1 MKKSYILS
9 VLIFALTLLMSLS
22 AFAGTQIQIYIDHYA
37 LLLADTS
44 FRTDGIRLDIWK
56 INKED
61 DVLSQ
66 VKYFNEYT
74 KEQLNA
80 SFGEPIRT
88 AYSNTDGM
96 ILQVL
101 EEGERYYVREYI
113 EGDHRY
119 DLNPIIFDAT
129 TDKIFMKSYTK
140 NGETPPDVTPPTP
153 PTSNKPKVP
162 DSPESG
168 DFHFMKIGNDINKT
182 PLEGAVFKITR
193 LVDGKYETVLRD
205 GIEYVLTSD
214 KNGIFAATNLPYGS
228 YYLWEIKPPEG
239 YKALSEPIRFD
250 ITSKSNDGKV
260 IVIENIPF
268 QKIDIPKTG
277 DITLLIIIC
286 FGILSYIL
294 GSMILNQSEESVAS
308 QD

>member
-1 MKKSYILS
+1 MKKSCILS
-9 VLIFALTLLMSLS
+9 VLIFALTMLMSLS
-22 AFAGTQIQIYIDHYA
+22 AFAGTQIQIYIAHHA

-66 VKYFNEYT
+66 VKYFNKYT

-88 AYSNTDGM
+88 AYSNEDGM

-119 DLNPIIFDAT
+119 DLNPIVFDAT
-129 TDKIFMKSYTK
+129 TDKIFMKSYTRT
-140 NGETPPDVTPPTP
+140 EEDEPPSPTPPTP
-153 PTSNKPKVP
+153 DKPKTP
-162 DSPESG
+162 DEPETG

-182 PLEGAVFKITR
+182 PLAGAVFKVTS
-193 LVDGKYETVLRD
+193 LVNGVYETVLRD
-205 GIEYVLTSD
+205 GKEYTLTSD
-214 KNGIFAATNLPYGS
+214 KDGIFTATSLPYGS

-239 YKALSEPIRFD
+239 YKALSEPIAFD
-250 ITSKSNDGKV
+250 IGVQSNNTKV
-260 IVIENIPF
+260 IVIENVPF
-268 QKIDIPKTG
+268 KKVDIPKTG
-277 DITLLIIIC
+277 DITLLIII
-286 FGILSYIL
+286 FSGIILYIL
-294 GSMILNQSEESVAS
+294 GSMILHQSEESVAS
-308 QD
+308 KR